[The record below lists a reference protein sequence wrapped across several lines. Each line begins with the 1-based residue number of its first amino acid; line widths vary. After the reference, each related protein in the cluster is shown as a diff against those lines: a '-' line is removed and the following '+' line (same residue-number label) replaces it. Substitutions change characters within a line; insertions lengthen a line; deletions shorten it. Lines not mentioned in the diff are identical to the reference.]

1 MTAQPGPSGVVTSGV
16 VELAAGALSGW
27 VYALAITDKDR
38 ARKLGIV
45 STPRVRQ
52 WHLDL
57 IALGTA
63 TTVTGL
69 AVPEAPR
76 LVQRS
81 LVTGA
86 WANAMLFL
94 PVAFAPRL
102 AEDKAYRSVVIAS
115 FVATSVGFGGMA
127 LTALGRR
134 RVLRDH

>member
-1 MTAQPGPSGVVTSGV
+1 MNAQPGPSGVVTSGV

-27 VYALAITDKDR
+27 VYALAIADKDR
-38 ARKLGIV
+38 ARKLGII
-45 STPRVRQ
+45 STPRIRQ

-69 AVPEAPR
+69 AVPEAPTM
-76 LVQRS
+76 VQRS
-81 LVTGA
+81 LVAGA

-94 PVAFAPRL
+94 PVAFEPGL
-102 AEDKAYRSVVIAS
+102 AEDKAYRGVVIAS
-115 FVATSVGFGGMA
+115 FVATSVGFSGMA

-134 RVLRDH
+134 RALRDH

>member
-1 MTAQPGPSGVVTSGV
+1 VVTSGV

-27 VYALAITDKDR
+27 VYALAIMDKDR

-45 STPRVRQ
+45 STPRIRQ

-63 TTVTGL
+63 TTVVGL
-69 AVPEAPR
+69 AVPEAPSV
-76 LVQRS
+76 VQRS
-81 LVTGA
+81 LVAGA

-94 PVAFAPRL
+94 PVAFKPGL
-102 AEDKAYRSVVIAS
+102 ADDSTYRGVVSVS

-127 LTALGRR
+127 RTALGRR
-134 RVLRDH
+134 RALGDK